1 MNGFPRHAGVV
12 GAYHSGDNEPMSRND
27 DARTMDPVA
36 EGPPAPSTVPD
47 LLHLDARLGLD
58 PEKVQALLEL
68 SFLGREAAKD
78 LDRVLAGVTPEADWS
93 LDLFAEDLF
102 VRELIHDGFELR
114 VEGLRYPVNEEFLFQ
129 VFSAPPTEVEAIRFR
144 QEILREL
151 AEDETLL
158 RRAERLYVEVS
169 KLLAMFKSPDHA
181 QRLDIHSYRLDVFRQ
196 AKRIIDRMCDGFAE
210 SRSGLRRLA
219 DSGAAMKS
227 TRAYRRLRDLLDYE
241 EHQSRLRVSVQ
252 IGGDGEIKDLS
263 ILDVVENEQNPHYTP
278 HWKRLWNRLRAFFY
292 GYKVSQK
299 IILHRLLGEVFV
311 DVVPS
316 LVPLV
321 QIMGHLEVY
330 LTAHGFARRMQDRGL
345 EMCLADVGEA
355 KTLRLDRLFN
365 PLLLGT
371 DEPPTPCSVAYSD
384 DQRITL
390 VTGPNSGGKTRLL
403 QSLGLIQVLG
413 QSGFYVPA
421 ARADLP
427 LVHGLFVSLVET
439 EDAHQAEGRLGREMM
454 RIRRLFSTMGTPSL
468 VILDELCSGTN
479 PKEGIEIFDL
489 VLRLL
494 ERLDT
499 LAVIS
504 THFLDYAE
512 HLHDDR
518 PVRGMS
524 FLQVEVAP
532 DLSSTYQFVP
542 GVAQTSLA
550 AETAQRLGVTFD
562 ELAELIDRRKG
573 RGAADELPDPPE
585 TVESMESMETSQP
598 LETTEPL
605 EPVGAG

>member
-1 MNGFPRHAGVV
+1 
-12 GAYHSGDNEPMSRND
+12 MSRL
-27 DARTMDPVA
+27 DAAPTGDSTKDR
-36 EGPPAPSTVPD
+36 PPRATVPTDATTTTVPD

-58 PEKVQALLEL
+58 PENVQALLEL

-78 LDRVLAGVTPEADWS
+78 LDRVLAGVSPEADWN

-102 VRELIHDGFELR
+102 VRELIHDCFELR

-129 VFSAPPTEVEAIRFR
+129 VFSAPPTDIVAIRFR
-144 QEILREL
+144 QDILREL

-169 KLLAMFKSPDHA
+169 KLMAMFKTPDHA

-196 AKRIIDRMCDGFAE
+196 SKRILDRMAEGFGDAK
-210 SRSGLRRLA
+210 SGLRRLA
-219 DSGAAMKS
+219 ESGDEMRR
-227 TRAYRRLRDLLDYE
+227 TRAYRRICDLLDYE
-241 EHQSRLRVSVQ
+241 HHQSRLRVSVQ
-252 IGGDGEIKDLS
+252 IGGDGEIKDLT
-263 ILDVVENEQNPHYTP
+263 ILDIQDNEKNPHYIP
-278 HWKRLWNRLRAFFY
+278 HWKRLWNRFRSFFY

-299 IILHRLLGEVFV
+299 VILHRLLGEVFL
-311 DVVPS
+311 DVAPS

-330 LTAHGFARRMQDRGL
+330 LTAHGFAQRMKERGL
-345 EMCLADVGEA
+345 DMSLADVADGA
-355 KTLRLDRLFN
+355 TLRLDRLFN
-365 PLLLGT
+365 PLLLAT
-371 DEPPTPCSVAYSD
+371 DEPPKPSSLAYSD
-384 DQRITL
+384 HQRITL

-421 ARADLP
+421 ASARLP

-439 EDAHQAEGRLGREMM
+439 EDAHQGEGRLGREMK

-499 LAVIS
+499 QAVIS
-504 THFLDYAE
+504 THFLDYAKT
-512 HLHDDR
+512 LHDER
-518 PVRGMS
+518 PVRGME

-542 GVAQTSLA
+542 GVAETSLA

-562 ELAELIDRRKG
+562 ELAELIDQRKG
-573 RGAADELPDPPE
+573 HDVAEELPELPASLPRPE
-585 TVESMESMETSQP
+585 TV
-598 LETTEPL
+598 
-605 EPVGAG
+605 GAS